1 MLHQGTEANS
11 VTASTAAPSQ
21 AGPGRGT
28 DRRRYLVYCA
38 SRSQATPNMSSDKIY
53 RIVFYNQGSV
63 YEIHAHQIRQ
73 SELYPFIEVK
83 DIIFGERSK
92 VLIDPSEEKLK
103 TEFSGVKRTHIP
115 MQAVIRVDEVESA
128 GQNKIVSGSGAGGN
142 VMPFPASMPSGPK
155 SDKS

>member
-1 MLHQGTEANS
+1 
-11 VTASTAAPSQ
+11 
-21 AGPGRGT
+21 
-28 DRRRYLVYCA
+28 
-38 SRSQATPNMSSDKIY
+38 MSSDKIY